1 MEAPTYEICRLSKSS
16 EQDSTLIYL
25 GCQRVL
31 KCTRKEKK
39 TFPFASASP
48 YPDNVQI
55 NSINK
60 QDILLS
66 AMDDPFQAGFK
77 YLQAD
82 FLTE

>member
-1 MEAPTYEICRLSKSS
+1 MHP
-16 EQDSTLIYL
+16 
-25 GCQRVL
+25 QR
-31 KCTRKEKK
+31 KK

-82 FLTE
+82 FLTEWTEWKLMAAWGVRNPSETYGVLWKMFDIS